1 MTPTSQAPNTIS
13 DSRVTANAAKTR
25 FITVKNAS
33 IAYRIFGQDSG
44 IPLVLLP
51 RFRATMDD
59 WDPRFLDQLAET
71 SQIVLFDNFGV
82 GQSKGSSADTIQGMA
97 DDVAEIL
104 RALNFDKVDI
114 LGWSMGGM
122 VTYAVAF
129 QHQNLVRK
137 AISAG
142 STPGLIA
149 NTQPMSEKVGAIVRK
164 PVNDTDDFLYLFF
177 TEDEKG
183 RSLGLS
189 HLARLN
195 QRTEEPSP
203 PVSAE
208 TFMIQAKAV
217 IEWRSQTGVF
227 PKLKDLKTP
236 FFIANGEGDVMI
248 PAGDSKLAAEAL
260 PNSVLKIYE
269 NSGHGF
275 LFQDDIDFASAV
287 TDFLQ
292 N

>member
-1 MTPTSQAPNTIS
+1 MTPTSLKL
-13 DSRVTANAAKTR
+13 RVTADTAVTEY
-25 FITVKNAS
+25 ITVNNAS
-33 IAYRIFGQDSG
+33 IAYRIFGQGGDV
-44 IPLVLLP
+44 PLVLLP

-59 WDPRFLDQLAET
+59 WDPKFLDQLA
-71 SQIVLFDNFGV
+71 SARQIILFDNFGV
-82 GQSKGSSADTIQGMA
+82 GRSKGKSADTIAGMA
-97 DDVAEIL
+97 DDAAKVL
-104 RALNFDKVDI
+104 GALNIPQVDI

-122 VTYAVAF
+122 ITYAVAF
-129 QHQNLVRK
+129 QHQNLIRK

-195 QRTEEPSP
+195 KRAEEPSP

-208 TFMIQAKAV
+208 TFMTQAKAV
-217 IEWRSQTGVF
+217 IAWRSQTGVF

-260 PNSVLKIYE
+260 PNSILKIYD

-275 LFQDDIDFASAV
+275 LFQDDIDFATAV